1 MVYGWRALAAGSYIG
16 VRAIDLGEE
25 ELRPDPPVE
34 LQLEVTGSCNLSCQ
48 MCLVAYRPRLGR
60 SASMSVDAVRRLL
73 DDLPSVRRLTLQ
85 GLGEPLLAPDLDAIV
100 AEAVGRGLHVGF
112 NTNGTLLTRPRSESL
127 IAAGLDWLHVSVDG
141 AQPET
146 FASIR
151 RGGRLDTVVT
161 NVRELVQARAA
172 VGRTTPWVQ
181 LNTVL
186 MRANH
191 AELDALVRLAADI
204 GVDRL
209 WVQGLSHEFS
219 DVGDDATYVEI
230 RRWSDGQRLSA
241 AEVDRATAAG
251 VVLAQEL
258 GLDLRLPESPAV
270 AAHRRPGER
279 GCDWPWRSAYVNH
292 DGTLQPCC
300 MLMGRQRGRMGS
312 VFERPISELWHS
324 AEYVELRAGLLGPTP
339 PAVCEGCALYRH
351 QF

>member
-1 MVYGWRALAAGSYIG
+1 VVNFSDAVAVDLA
-16 VRAIDLGEE
+16 
-25 ELRPDPPVE
+25 PPLPTE

-60 SASMSVDAVRRLL
+60 SASLSLSDVRRLL

-100 AEAVGRGLHVGF
+100 VEAVSRGIRVGF
-112 NTNGTLLTRPRSESL
+112 NTNGTLLTRARGEAL
-127 IAAGLDWLHVSVDG
+127 IAAGLDWLHVSIDG
-141 AQPET
+141 ARAET

-151 RGGRLDTVVT
+151 RGGRLETVVR
-161 NVRELVQARAA
+161 NLRDLVDARAEA
-172 VGRTTPWVQ
+172 GRAAPWVQ
-181 LNTVL
+181 MNTVL

-191 AELDALVRLAADI
+191 RELEALVRLAVDI

-219 DVGDDATYVEI
+219 DVGDDATFVEI
-230 RRWSDGQRLSA
+230 RGWTERQQLST
-241 AEVDRATAAG
+241 AEVDGLAAWAAG
-251 VVLAQEL
+251 LAREL
-258 GLDLRLPESPAV
+258 DLDLRLPES
-270 AAHRRPGER
+270 AAGPVRRGAGER

-300 MLMGRQRGRMGS
+300 MLMGRHRGEMGN
-312 VFERPISELWHS
+312 VFAQPISELWHGP
-324 AEYVELRAGLLGPTP
+324 EYAELRAGLLSPTP
-339 PAVCEGCALYRH
+339 PAICQGCAVYRH